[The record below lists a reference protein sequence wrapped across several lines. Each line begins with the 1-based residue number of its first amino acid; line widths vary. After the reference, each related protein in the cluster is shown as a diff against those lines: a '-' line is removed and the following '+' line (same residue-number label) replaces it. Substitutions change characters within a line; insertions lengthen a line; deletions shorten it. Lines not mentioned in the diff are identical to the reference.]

1 MDIVVVAVLLL
12 FGIGL
17 MLVEIF
23 LIPGFSIAGIGG
35 VLSIVGGVFYS
46 YTFIGTEA
54 GNLTLVATI
63 VLMAIAIWIFLRSR
77 ALEKMS
83 LQTNIEGKND
93 PMQGFVINVGDT
105 GVTVSR
111 LAPMGKIRVAGNV
124 VEAKAIDDF
133 IDQGT
138 EVIVIKVQST
148 NVLVERK

>member
-1 MDIVVVAVLLL
+1 
-12 FGIGL
+12 
-17 MLVEIF
+17 
-23 LIPGFSIAGIGG
+23 
-35 VLSIVGGVFYS
+35 
-46 YTFIGTEA
+46 
-54 GNLTLVATI
+54 
-63 VLMAIAIWIFLRSR
+63 
-77 ALEKMS
+77 MS